1 MIAMGA
7 SVKFFSLV
15 TSALAAA
22 QTYAPVVTMSVT
34 LPDGRTQELTAPE
47 SGLATVTLKDGTEYG
62 FQPTIQ
68 DSMPWNRIVVTI
80 FRMATSN
87 SPTEILGKVE
97 LERGGPA
104 ADSKTN
110 PSFKVAV
117 PNVSLPATQKSS
129 TKYVRCS
136 GTRDTCELTGSPTG
150 GPNMLRRVVFLACSV
165 ALLACVMA
173 TPSTAQTLDKRTLF
187 TFSGPVSMPGVT
199 LPAGQYLFRL
209 ANPES
214 GRNVVQV
221 LNADGTKPYGMFF
234 AMRAERLD
242 PASTAEVRFMETATS
257 MPAAIKTWWYP
268 GERSGYEF
276 VYPKEQA
283 RRLAQS
289 ATQPVL
295 TTQTQTTTT
304 EQTNTADLTRFSSA
318 GQETNVS
325 ADATP
330 TASTPGGVS
339 QQGEIA
345 SSGVSIANA
354 TIPARLDASPAA
366 TNGQPPQR
374 TRASLPQ
381 TASTMPVVTVAGC
394 VALFVGIG
402 LWAWRRAQV

>member
-1 MIAMGA
+1 LI
-7 SVKFFSLV
+7 SKSL
-15 TSALAAA
+15 A
-22 QTYAPVVTMSVT
+22 
-34 LPDGRTQELTAPE
+34 
-47 SGLATVTLKDGTEYG
+47 
-62 FQPTIQ
+62 
-68 DSMPWNRIVVTI
+68 
-80 FRMATSN
+80 
-87 SPTEILGKVE
+87 
-97 LERGGPA
+97 
-104 ADSKTN
+104 
-110 PSFKVAV
+110 
-117 PNVSLPATQKSS
+117 
-129 TKYVRCS
+129 
-136 GTRDTCELTGSPTG
+136 
-150 GPNMLRRVVFLACSV
+150 
-165 ALLACVMA
+165 A

-199 LPAGQYLFRL
+199 LPAGKYLFRL

-234 AMRAERLD
+234 AMRAERLE
-242 PASTAEVRFMETATS
+242 PASTAEVRFMETATG

-268 GERSGYEF
+268 GDRSGYEF

-304 EQTNTADLTRFSSA
+304 EQTNTADLIRVSSA

-381 TASTMPVVTVAGC
+381 TASRMPVVAVAGC

>member
-1 MIAMGA
+1 MIGIGP
-7 SVKFFSLV
+7 SVGVFSLV

-22 QTYAPVVTMSVT
+22 QAYAPVVTMSVT

-47 SGLATVTLKDGTEYG
+47 SGLATVSLEDGTEYG

-68 DSMPWNRIVVTI
+68 GSMPWNRIVVTI
-80 FRMATSN
+80 FRMATTN
-87 SPTEILGKVE
+87 SPTHILGEVE
-97 LERGGPA
+97 LKRGGPA

-129 TKYVRCS
+129 TKYVR
-136 GTRDTCELTGSPTG
+136 RDNCELTGSPTG

-173 TPSTAQTLDKRTLF
+173 TPSTAQPLDKRTLF
-187 TFSGPVSMPGVT
+187 AFSGPVSMPGVT
-199 LPAGQYLFRL
+199 LPAGKYLFRL
-209 ANPES
+209 ANPDS

-234 AMRAERLD
+234 AIRAERFE
-242 PASTAEVRFMETATS
+242 PASTAEVRFMETAAG
-257 MPAAIKTWWYP
+257 MPSAIKTWWYP

-283 RRLAQS
+283 RRLAQGAS
-289 ATQPVL
+289 QPVL
-295 TTQTQTTTT
+295 TTQIQTTTT
-304 EQTNTADLTRFSSA
+304 EQTNTGDLTRISSA
-318 GQETNVS
+318 GQEINVS
-325 ADATP
+325 ADATA
-330 TASTPGGVS
+330 TISTPGGTS

-345 SSGVSIANA
+345 SSSVSIANA
-354 TIPARLDASPAA
+354 TIPARIDASPAA
-366 TNGQPPQR
+366 TAAQPER

-381 TASTMPVVTVAGC
+381 TASMMPLVAVVGC
-394 VALFVGIG
+394 VALFAGIG
-402 LWAWRRAQV
+402 LWAWRRARV